1 MKSSFIRSKEFLT
14 VYTVIIILNFTIPF
28 LLPSKVIG
36 PYLFWIILSISTII
50 YGILTVGKR

>member
-36 PYLFWIILSISTII
+36 SYLFWIILSISTII
-50 YGILTVGKR
+50 YGILTVGRR